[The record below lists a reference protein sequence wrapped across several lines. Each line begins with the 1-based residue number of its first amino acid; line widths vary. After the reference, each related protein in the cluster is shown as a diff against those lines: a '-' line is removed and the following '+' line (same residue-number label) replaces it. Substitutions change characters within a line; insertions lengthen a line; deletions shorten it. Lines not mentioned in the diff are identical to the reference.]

1 LLDLLMSERAKEIDC
16 FLDFMH
22 VVYLVQCVWS
32 KVPKIDY
39 EPIVEVIQDC
49 DLTYDD
55 LDQLNFWSS

>member
-1 LLDLLMSERAKEIDC
+1 
-16 FLDFMH
+16 
-22 VVYLVQCVWS
+22 LVQCVWS